1 MFRWI
6 HKVTHFCGTVLTER
20 HPYPHF
26 HCTCQYAC
34 INPARPSSCTGSRIK
49 VKLKQKSLS
58 SGCVLNT
65 CVGNELFL
73 LPSKQLINSTACL
86 ASVLKTLQN
95 NFTCKVFA
103 SLMKTYIHVHRYI
116 HIYALVKV
124 WSKVSK
130 RKKTIY
136 AKSLTTRYIQP
147 QWTNPSLIWLHLS
160 QMVYCLNC
168 VVQIS
173 LSKRTNKFV
182 WILLSFQCTRFTIA
196 YLIATSH
203 WKVFNSTQNWLRVL
217 LALVTSFTSVY
228 YCWGM

>member
-1 MFRWI
+1 MRVSIQLVLHHARGRGSKWSLNR
-6 HKVTHFCGTVLTER
+6 KVC
-20 HPYPHF
+20 HPAAF
-26 HCTCQYAC
+26 STRALETN
-34 INPARPSSCTGSRIK
+34 I
-49 VKLKQKSLS
+49 
-58 SGCVLNT
+58 
-65 CVGNELFL
+65 FL